1 MPYVEV
7 IIVHVPVDP
16 SSDQDLFWCRFIDK
30 LKEPIP
36 GKGIK
41 QILEVLCQ
49 VYALSTLHKHQGDF
63 LATASITPKQAAL
76 AFTQLR
82 HLYSQVCYM

>member
-1 MPYVEV
+1 M
-7 IIVHVPVDP
+7 VDP
-16 SSDQDLFWCRFIDK
+16 SSDQDLFLSRFIDK

-63 LATASITPKQAAL
+63 LTTASITPKQAAL

-82 HLYSQVCYM
+82 HLYSQVCYL